1 MLLCIRGI
9 MVTDRAHRAHE
20 PWIIHLFGALAL
32 LAWAE
37 STEDD
42 EDTFTLTLTYVRD
55 ALRATPYH
63 LFC

>member
-32 LAWAE
+32 LAW
-37 STEDD
+37 DD
-42 EDTFTLTLTYVRD
+42 EDTFTLSLTYVLD

>member
-1 MLLCIRGI
+1 

-32 LAWAE
+32 LAW
-37 STEDD
+37 DD
-42 EDTFTLTLTYVRD
+42 EDTFKLSLTYVLD
-55 ALRATPYH
+55 ALRATPDH